1 MKDLVINDGE
11 IERIASSAGLL
22 EVVFKDWK
30 ENRWLLSIDEL
41 IAFESIGAEGE
52 SLGELVI
59 EEQNEYKSKILKLL
73 PEEADLKTSVF
84 VFKSAWS
91 GLPVLQ
97 AIGMSI
103 KAQPI

>member
-30 ENRWLLSIDEL
+30 ENSWLLSIDEL

-52 SLGELVI
+52 TLGELVI
-59 EEQNEYKSKILKLL
+59 EEDNEYKNKILNLL
-73 PEEADLKTSVF
+73 PEEASLKTSVF
-84 VFKSAWS
+84 VFKSAWNDF
-91 GLPVLQ
+91 PVLQ
-97 AIGMSI
+97 AIGMSL
-103 KAQPI
+103 KAKPI